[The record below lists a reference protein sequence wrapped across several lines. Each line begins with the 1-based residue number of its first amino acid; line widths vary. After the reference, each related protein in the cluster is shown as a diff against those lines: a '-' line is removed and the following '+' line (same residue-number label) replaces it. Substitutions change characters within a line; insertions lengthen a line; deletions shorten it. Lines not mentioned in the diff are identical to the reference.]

1 MHPVG
6 RLLRT
11 LRIATGLSLTDAAVS
26 TELREDRLRELES
39 GFAPL
44 GYGEGLV
51 LAKTYLMCSTCFA
64 RHYRAAQARAG
75 IHVEPPSDD
84 PA

>member
-11 LRIATGLSLTDAAVS
+11 LRIATGLSLIDAAVS
-26 TELREDRLRELES
+26 TELREERLRELEGGIS
-39 GFAPL
+39 QL

-51 LAKTYLMCSTCFA
+51 LAKTYLLCSTCFA

-75 IHVEPPSDD
+75 IHVEPPADE
-84 PA
+84 AG